1 MPEPTLDEKIL
12 EVADSLW
19 RHWQLTEDDEALVAA
34 TSLRAIAA
42 EAEALEEA
50 KPCSCAWADDGCT
63 VMELCMAHRFVVE
76 AQVSPYRTDLATATE
91 ALRVHYPRG
100 LPTISDCTYD
110 RKGTGAAG
118 YAPHGCP
125 ENRSDSDPLW
135 WCSPCRVR
143 AALAKLEGS
152 ETKPPGHPPECRCDG
167 CLKALAEKV
176 RRA

>member
-1 MPEPTLDEKIL
+1 LTLLDDVRAASSACAHLAVRYHPEEESDGLLHARWACELCGKTFLP
-12 EVADSLW
+12 V
-19 RHWQLTEDDEALVAA
+19 H
-34 TSLRAIAA
+34 LRAIAA
-42 EAEALEEA
+42 AY
-50 KPCSCAWADDGCT
+50 DDENT
-63 VMELCMAHRFVVE
+63 RLAN
-76 AQVSPYRTDLATATE
+76 ALATVTE
-91 ALRVHYPRG
+91 ALRVHCPRG